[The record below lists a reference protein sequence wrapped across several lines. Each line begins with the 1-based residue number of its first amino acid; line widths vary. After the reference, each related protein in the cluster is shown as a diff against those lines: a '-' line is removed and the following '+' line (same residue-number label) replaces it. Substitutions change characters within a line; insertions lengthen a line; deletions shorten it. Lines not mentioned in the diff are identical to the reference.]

1 MSEVTL
7 RTFSYPISS
16 MKYLTPLL
24 AIMVCSFTAS
34 SQTWTSIEKATKH
47 KGNTINVLGYISDVR
62 FTGES
67 QQIEILLQRNETDS
81 TPILR
86 LLVWEKSGNRLKDS
100 LETYLHQYV
109 QVKGKVQL
117 RNGSA
122 VMPLYRKEQI
132 SITREP
138 LYDFSREPW

>member
-1 MSEVTL
+1 
-7 RTFSYPISS
+7 
-16 MKYLTPLL
+16 
-24 AIMVCSFTAS
+24 MVCYFTAS
-34 SQTWTSIEKATKH
+34 SQTWTSIEKTTKH
-47 KGNTINVLGYISDVR
+47 TGNTINVLGYISDVK

-67 QQIEILLQRNETDS
+67 QHIEIWLQRNETDS
-81 TPILR
+81 TPILK
-86 LLVWEKSGNRLKDS
+86 LLVWEKSGNRLRDS
-100 LETYLHQYV
+100 LEAYLHQYV

-138 LYDFSREPW
+138 LYDFSREPR